1 MSRIDFAGEFRRE
14 GSKNNVPGAARSH
27 SARRRPD
34 HSRDGGVAVRAE
46 VVRGIYAMPEA
57 AVEGARDLL
66 PAL

>member
-1 MSRIDFAGEFRRE
+1 
-14 GSKNNVPGAARSH
+14 
-27 SARRRPD
+27 
-34 HSRDGGVAVRAE
+34 VRAE